1 MNFYGSKRTM
11 PFYLEI
17 TDRDGNFGFT
27 RIHHGV
33 IEAKLLPGDQE
44 LKIIAP
50 PELKFIWPT
59 LNSKYFV
66 EVPGPLCQLTS
77 AEYADLLQQAGV
89 APALVV
95 AVRNNTNF

>member
-50 PELKFIWPT
+50 PELKFI
-59 LNSKYFV
+59 
-66 EVPGPLCQLTS
+66 
-77 AEYADLLQQAGV
+77 
-89 APALVV
+89 
-95 AVRNNTNF
+95 